1 MKLEVATKQDI
12 EDLKAQVDKLT
23 ATINLMTLSLSKQKV
38 CETVD
43 INDIAQMKGISRTT
57 LVERMPYLMPQNGV
71 SEYAGKKR
79 WNLSTYQE
87 WDARPISEREMAW
100 KEQLKNQARAYK
112 AKKGSQAV

>member
-1 MKLEVATKQDI
+1 MKLDIVTKQDI
-12 EDLKAQVDKLT
+12 DELKEQISQLSNA
-23 ATINLMTLSLSKQKV
+23 INLMQISLTKQKV

-43 INDIAQMKGISRTT
+43 ISDICQMKGISRTT
-57 LVERMPYLMPQNGV
+57 LVERMPYLMPQNGQ

-87 WDARPISEREMAW
+87 WDALPVSEREMAW
-100 KEQLKNQARAYK
+100 KAQLKNQARAYK

>member
-1 MKLEVATKQDI
+1 MKLDIATKQDI
-12 EDLKAQVDKLT
+12 EELKEQINKLT
-23 ATINLMTLSLSKQKV
+23 ATISLMSSCLSKQKA
-38 CETVD
+38 CTTVD
-43 INDIAQMKGISRTT
+43 VNDIAQMKGISRTT

-87 WDARPISEREMAW
+87 WDARPVSEREMAW
-100 KEQLKNQARAYK
+100 KAQLKNQARAYK